1 MKDKIKESSLKRL
14 FRFVIAHWPY
24 LVLST
29 IAAFF
34 FVIFNSA
41 SIWITATMINNILV
55 DFNDMIIENQRLL
68 SLNDLS
74 MNDRLKLFSNNLLLK
89 ETAIKTVSSVCIALI
104 VVFSA
109 KNISLYIKNIT
120 LSIVQYR
127 LIRDLRNKLYSHLH
141 YLSLSYFN
149 KNKSGELTAVLVND
163 IDNMRSSLSIMF
175 QKLFVEP
182 INILILMSLLFIVSS
197 KLALIALLIIPV
209 SGFIIFGISHSI
221 RRRSRRSQA
230 QLAGMTSMIAETIS
244 SMRIVKAF
252 ATKSFEINR
261 FAKETQKYYRLMIR
275 RDRLR
280 FVSSPVS
287 ETFGASIAALLLY
300 VGARD
305 VLVVESINSEDF
317 LRFILLL
324 FSLFQPLR
332 SLTNVINEL
341 QNGLASA
348 DRVFNIMDIESDI
361 KDSKNAVKINDLK
374 EKLMFKN
381 VSFSYS
387 NKSENV
393 LNDINF
399 SINKGEIIALVGPSG
414 AGKSTLVDLIP
425 RFYDTLN
432 GAILIDNQN
441 IKEIEINS
449 LRSLMGIVTQ
459 ETLLF
464 DDTVKANIS
473 YGSDNIPDSEVIDAA
488 KAANAHEFILKL
500 PDAYDT
506 IIGERGVSLSG
517 GQKQRI
523 AIARAIVK
531 NPPILILDEATSS
544 LDSESESNVQEA
556 IESLMNKRTVI
567 VIAHRLSTVKNANK
581 ILVLD
586 RGKIVQKGNHED
598 LINDEGIYKQLHKMQ
613 FRT

>member
-1 MKDKIKESSLKRL
+1 MKESSLKRL
-14 FRFVIAHWPY
+14 FKFVLAHWPF
-24 LVLST
+24 LLLST
-29 IAAFF
+29 LAAFF

-41 SIWITATMINNILV
+41 SIWITATMINNILI
-55 DFNDMIIENQRLL
+55 DFNEMLVENQRLSNL
-68 SLNDLS
+68 SELS

-89 ETAIKTVSSVCIALI
+89 DTAISTVSAVCVALI

-127 LIRDLRNKLYSHLH
+127 LIRDLRNKLYSHFH

-163 IDNMRSSLSIMF
+163 IDNMRNSLSIMF

-182 INILILMSLLFIVSS
+182 INILILMSLLFIVST

-209 SGFIIFGISHSI
+209 SGIIIFGISHSI
-221 RRRSRRSQA
+221 RRRSARSQA
-230 QLAGMTSMIAETIS
+230 QLAGITSMIAETIG

-252 ATKSFEINR
+252 ANKGFEINR
-261 FAKETQKYYRLMIR
+261 FAKETQKYYKLMLR

-287 ETFGASIAALLLY
+287 ETFGATIAALLLW

-305 VLVVESINSEDF
+305 VLVIESISSEDF

-324 FSLFQPLR
+324 FSLFQPLKN
-332 SLTNVINEL
+332 LTNVVNEL

-348 DRVFNIMDIESDI
+348 DRVFAIMDIKSDI
-361 KDSKNAVKINDLK
+361 QDSDNAIEIKDLESSLS
-374 EKLMFKN
+374 FKD
-381 VSFSYS
+381 VSFSYGDK
-387 NKSENV
+387 NKKV
-393 LNDINF
+393 LHNINF
-399 SINKGEIIALVGPSG
+399 KINKGEIIALVGPSG

-425 RFYDTLN
+425 RFYDTLS
-432 GAILIDNQN
+432 GAVKIDGKD
-441 IKEIEINS
+441 IKELKINS

-459 ETLLF
+459 ETFLF
-464 DDTVKANIS
+464 DDSVKANIA
-473 YGSDNIPDSEVIDAA
+473 YGVENISDERVKDAA
-488 KAANAHEFILKL
+488 KAANAHEFIQNL
-500 PDAYDT
+500 PEGYDT

-544 LDSESESNVQEA
+544 LDSESEKHVQSA
-556 IESLMNKRTVI
+556 IENLMNERTVF
-567 VIAHRLSTVKNANK
+567 VIAHRLSTVHNANK
-581 ILVLD
+581 ILVLEK
-586 RGKIVQKGNHED
+586 GQIVQEGKH
-598 LINDEGIYKQLHKMQ
+598 DELVNSDGLYKQLHKMQ

>member
-1 MKDKIKESSLKRL
+1 MKESSLKRL
-14 FRFVIAHWPY
+14 FRFVLAHWPF
-24 LVLST
+24 LLLST
-29 IAAFF
+29 LAAFF

-41 SIWITATMINNILV
+41 SIWITATMINNILI
-55 DFNDMIIENQRLL
+55 DFNEMLVENQRLSSL
-68 SLNDLS
+68 SELT
-74 MNDRLKLFSNNLLLK
+74 MNDRLKLFSNSLLLK
-89 ETAIKTVSSVCIALI
+89 DTAISTVSAVCVALI

-127 LIRDLRNKLYSHLH
+127 LIRDLRNKLYSHFH

-163 IDNMRSSLSIMF
+163 IDNMRNSLSIIF

-182 INILILMSLLFIVSS
+182 INIIILMSLLFIVST

-209 SGFIIFGISHSI
+209 SGIIIFGISHSI
-221 RRRSRRSQA
+221 RRRSARSQA
-230 QLAGMTSMIAETIS
+230 QLAGMTSMIAETIG

-252 ATKSFEINR
+252 ATKAFEINR
-261 FAKETQKYYRLMIR
+261 FAKETQKYYKLMLR

-287 ETFGASIAALLLY
+287 ETFGATIAALLLW

-305 VLVVESINSEDF
+305 VLVIESISSEDF

-324 FSLFQPLR
+324 FSLFQPLKN
-332 SLTNVINEL
+332 LTNVVNEL

-348 DRVFNIMDIESDI
+348 DRVFAIMDIKSDI
-361 KDSKNAVKINDLK
+361 QDVDNAVEVNDLK
-374 EKLMFKN
+374 NTLSFDN
-381 VSFSYS
+381 VSFSYGDE
-387 NKSENV
+387 KDKV
-393 LNDINF
+393 LNNINF
-399 SINKGEIIALVGPSG
+399 QINKGEILALVGPSG

-425 RFYDTLN
+425 RFYDTLS
-432 GAILIDNQN
+432 GSIKIDGKD
-441 IKEIEINS
+441 IKELKINS

-459 ETLLF
+459 ETFLF
-464 DDTVKANIS
+464 DDSVKANIA
-473 YGSDNIPDSEVIDAA
+473 YGVENISDDKIKDAA
-488 KAANAHEFILKL
+488 IAANAHEFIKEL
-500 PDAYDT
+500 PDGYNT

-544 LDSESESNVQEA
+544 LDSESEKHVQSA
-556 IESLMNKRTVI
+556 IENLMSERTVF
-567 VIAHRLSTVKNANK
+567 VIAHRLSTVHNANK
-581 ILVLD
+581 ILVLEN
-586 RGKIVQKGNHED
+586 GQIVQEGKH
-598 LINDEGIYKQLHKMQ
+598 DELVNIDGLYKQLHKMQ

>member
-1 MKDKIKESSLKRL
+1 MKESSLKRL
-14 FRFVIAHWPY
+14 FRFVLAHWPF
-24 LVLST
+24 LLLST
-29 IAAFF
+29 LAAFF

-41 SIWITATMINNILV
+41 SIWITATMINNILI
-55 DFNDMIIENQRLL
+55 DFNEMLVENQRLSSL
-68 SLNDLS
+68 SELT
-74 MNDRLKLFSNNLLLK
+74 MNDRLKLFSNSLLLK
-89 ETAIKTVSSVCIALI
+89 DTAISTVSAVCVALI

-127 LIRDLRNKLYSHLH
+127 LIRDLRNKLYSHFH

-163 IDNMRSSLSIMF
+163 IDNMRNSLSIMF

-182 INILILMSLLFIVSS
+182 INIIILMSLLFIVST

-209 SGFIIFGISHSI
+209 SGIIIFGISHSI
-221 RRRSRRSQA
+221 RRRSARSQA
-230 QLAGMTSMIAETIS
+230 QLAGMTSMIAETIG

-252 ATKSFEINR
+252 ATKGFEINR
-261 FAKETQKYYRLMIR
+261 FAKETQKYYKLMLR

-287 ETFGASIAALLLY
+287 ETFGATIAALLLW

-305 VLVVESINSEDF
+305 VLVIESISSEDF

-324 FSLFQPLR
+324 FSLFQPLKN
-332 SLTNVINEL
+332 LTNVVNEL

-348 DRVFNIMDIESDI
+348 DRVFAIMDIKSDI
-361 KDSKNAVKINDLK
+361 QDVDNAIKVNDLK
-374 EKLMFKN
+374 NTLSFDN
-381 VSFSYS
+381 VSFSYGD
-387 NKSENV
+387 KKDKV
-393 LNDINF
+393 LNNINF
-399 SINKGEIIALVGPSG
+399 QINKGEILALVGPSG

-425 RFYDTLN
+425 RFYDTLS
-432 GAILIDNQN
+432 GSIKIDGKD
-441 IKEIEINS
+441 IKELKINS

-459 ETLLF
+459 ETFLF
-464 DDTVKANIS
+464 DDSVKANIA
-473 YGSDNIPDSEVIDAA
+473 YGVENISDDKIKDAA
-488 KAANAHEFILKL
+488 IAANAHEFIKEL
-500 PDAYDT
+500 PDGYNT

-544 LDSESESNVQEA
+544 LDSESEKHVQSA
-556 IESLMNKRTVI
+556 IENLMSERTVF
-567 VIAHRLSTVKNANK
+567 VIAHRLSTVHNANK
-581 ILVLD
+581 ILVLEN
-586 RGKIVQKGNHED
+586 GQIVQEGKH
-598 LINDEGIYKQLHKMQ
+598 DELVNIDGLYKQLHKMQ

>member
-1 MKDKIKESSLKRL
+1 MKESSLKRL
-14 FRFVIAHWPY
+14 FSFVLAHWPF
-24 LVLST
+24 LLLST
-29 IAAFF
+29 LAAFF
-34 FVIFNSA
+34 FVVFNSA
-41 SIWITATMINNILV
+41 SIWITATMINNILI
-55 DFNDMIIENQRLL
+55 DFNEMIIENERLK
-68 SLNDLS
+68 SLNDLT
-74 MNDRLKLFSNNLLLK
+74 MNDRLKIYSNGLLLK
-89 ETAIKTVSSVCIALI
+89 DTAINTVSSVCIALI

-127 LIRDLRNKLYSHLH
+127 LIRDLRNKLYSHFH

-163 IDNMRSSLSIMF
+163 IDNMRNSLSIMF

-182 INILILMSLLFIVSS
+182 INILILMSLLFIVSP
-197 KLALIALLIIPV
+197 KLASIALLIIPISSV
-209 SGFIIFGISHSI
+209 IIFGISHSI
-221 RRRSRRSQA
+221 RRRSKRSQA
-230 QLAGMTSMIAETIS
+230 QLAGMTSMIAETIG

-252 ATKSFEINR
+252 ATKSFEIKR
-261 FAKETQKYYRLMIR
+261 FARETQKYYQLMLR

-287 ETFGASIAALLLY
+287 ETFGATIAALLLW

-305 VLVVESINSEDF
+305 VLVTQSISSEDF

-324 FSLFQPLR
+324 FSLFQPLKN
-332 SLTNVINEL
+332 LTNVVNEL

-348 DRVFNIMDIESDI
+348 DRVFAIMDIDSDI
-361 KDSKNAVKINDLK
+361 KDRNNAAEIVDLK
-374 EKLMFKN
+374 ESLSFN
-381 VSFSYS
+381 QVSFSYGEK
-387 NKSENV
+387 NDKV
-393 LNDINF
+393 LNNINF
-399 SINKGEIIALVGPSG
+399 KIDKGEIIALVGPSG

-425 RFYDTLN
+425 RFYDTLD
-432 GAILIDNQN
+432 GSIKIDNKN
-441 IKEIEINS
+441 IKELKISS

-459 ETLLF
+459 ETFLF
-464 DDTVKANIS
+464 DDSVKANIA
-473 YGSDNIPDSEVIDAA
+473 YGLENISDNQIEEAA
-488 KAANAHEFILKL
+488 KAANADNFIKEL
-500 PDAYDT
+500 PDGYNT

-544 LDSESESNVQEA
+544 LDSESEKHVQSA
-556 IESLMNKRTVI
+556 IENLMNKRTVI
-567 VIAHRLSTVKNANK
+567 VIAHRLSTVHNADK
-581 ILVLD
+581 ILVLEK
-586 RGKIVQKGNHED
+586 GQIVQEGKHED
-598 LINDEGIYKQLHKMQ
+598 LVNNEGLYKQLHKMQ

>member
-1 MKDKIKESSLKRL
+1 MKESSLKRL
-14 FRFVIAHWPY
+14 FRFVLAHWPF
-24 LVLST
+24 LLLST
-29 IAAFF
+29 LAAFF

-41 SIWITATMINNILV
+41 SIWITATMINNILI
-55 DFNDMIIENQRLL
+55 DFNEMLVENQRLASL
-68 SLNDLS
+68 SELT
-74 MNDRLKLFSNNLLLK
+74 MNDRLKLFSNSLLLRD
-89 ETAIKTVSSVCIALI
+89 TAISTVSAVCVALI

-127 LIRDLRNKLYSHLH
+127 LIRDLRNKLYSHFH

-163 IDNMRSSLSIMF
+163 IDNMRNSLSIMF

-182 INILILMSLLFIVSS
+182 INIIILMSLLFIVST

-209 SGFIIFGISHSI
+209 SGIIIFGISHSI
-221 RRRSRRSQA
+221 RRRSARSQA
-230 QLAGMTSMIAETIS
+230 QLAGMTSMIAETIG

-252 ATKSFEINR
+252 ATKGFEINR
-261 FAKETQKYYRLMIR
+261 FAKETQKYYKLMIR

-287 ETFGASIAALLLY
+287 ETFGATIAALLLW

-305 VLVVESINSEDF
+305 VLVIESISSEDF

-324 FSLFQPLR
+324 FSLFQPLKN
-332 SLTNVINEL
+332 LTNVVNEL

-348 DRVFNIMDIESDI
+348 DRVFAIMDIKSDI
-361 KDSKNAVKINDLK
+361 QDVDNAIKVKDLNSSLSFND
-374 EKLMFKN
+374 
-381 VSFSYS
+381 VSFAYG
-387 NKSENV
+387 NKDEKV
-393 LNDINF
+393 LNNINF
-399 SINKGEIIALVGPSG
+399 KINKGEIFALVGPSG

-425 RFYDTLN
+425 RFYDTLS
-432 GAILIDNQN
+432 GSIKIDGKD
-441 IKEIEINS
+441 IKELELKS

-459 ETLLF
+459 ETFLF

-473 YGSDNIPDSEVIDAA
+473 YGVENISDDEIKDAA
-488 KAANAHEFILKL
+488 KAANAHEFIQKL
-500 PDAYDT
+500 PDGYNT

-544 LDSESESNVQEA
+544 LDSESEKHVQSA
-556 IESLMNKRTVI
+556 IENLMSERTVF
-567 VIAHRLSTVKNANK
+567 VIAHRLSTVHNANK
-581 ILVLD
+581 ILVLEN
-586 RGKIVQKGNHED
+586 GQIVQVGKHDD
-598 LINDEGIYKQLHKMQ
+598 LINVDGLYKQLHKMQ
-613 FRT
+613 FQT

>member
-1 MKDKIKESSLKRL
+1 MKESSLKRL
-14 FRFVIAHWPY
+14 FRFVLAHWPF
-24 LVLST
+24 LLLST
-29 IAAFF
+29 LAAFF

-41 SIWITATMINNILV
+41 SIWITATMINNILI
-55 DFNDMIIENQRLL
+55 DFNEMLVENQRLSSL
-68 SLNDLS
+68 SELT
-74 MNDRLKLFSNNLLLK
+74 MNDRLKLFSNSLLLK
-89 ETAIKTVSSVCIALI
+89 DTAISTVSAVCVALI

-127 LIRDLRNKLYSHLH
+127 LIRDLRNKLYSHFH

-182 INILILMSLLFIVSS
+182 INIIILMSLLFIVST

-209 SGFIIFGISHSI
+209 SSIIIFGISHSI
-221 RRRSRRSQA
+221 RRRSARSQA
-230 QLAGMTSMIAETIS
+230 QLAGMTSMIAETIG

-252 ATKSFEINR
+252 ATKGFEINR
-261 FAKETQKYYRLMIR
+261 FAKETQKYYKLMLR

-287 ETFGASIAALLLY
+287 ETFGATIAALLLW
-300 VGARD
+300 VGAID
-305 VLVVESINSEDF
+305 VLVIESISSEDF

-324 FSLFQPLR
+324 FSLFQPLKN
-332 SLTNVINEL
+332 LTNVVNEL

-348 DRVFNIMDIESDI
+348 DRVFAIMDIKSDI
-361 KDSKNAVKINDLK
+361 QDVDNAVEVNDLK
-374 EKLMFKN
+374 NKLSFDN
-381 VSFSYS
+381 VSFSYGDE
-387 NKSENV
+387 KDKV
-393 LNDINF
+393 LNNINF
-399 SINKGEIIALVGPSG
+399 QINKGEIFALVGPSG

-425 RFYDTLN
+425 RFYDTLS
-432 GAILIDNQN
+432 GSIKIDGKD
-441 IKEIEINS
+441 IKKLKINS

-459 ETLLF
+459 ETFLF
-464 DDTVKANIS
+464 DDSVKANIA
-473 YGSDNIPDSEVIDAA
+473 YGVENISDDKIKDAA
-488 KAANAHEFILKL
+488 IAANAHEFIKEL
-500 PDAYDT
+500 PDGYNT

-544 LDSESESNVQEA
+544 LDSESEKHVQSA
-556 IESLMNKRTVI
+556 IENLMSERTVF
-567 VIAHRLSTVKNANK
+567 VIAHRLSTVHNANK
-581 ILVLD
+581 ILVLEN
-586 RGKIVQKGNHED
+586 GHIVQEGKH
-598 LINDEGIYKQLHKMQ
+598 DELVNIDGLYKQLHKMQ
-613 FRT
+613 FQT

>member
-1 MKDKIKESSLKRL
+1 MKESSLKRL
-14 FRFVIAHWPY
+14 FKFVLAHWPF
-24 LVLST
+24 LLLST
-29 IAAFF
+29 LAAFF

-41 SIWITATMINNILV
+41 SIWITATMINNILI
-55 DFNDMIIENQRLL
+55 DFNEMLVENQRLSSL
-68 SLNDLS
+68 SELT
-74 MNDRLKLFSNNLLLK
+74 MNDRLKLFSNSLLLK
-89 ETAIKTVSSVCIALI
+89 DTAISTVSAVCVALI

-127 LIRDLRNKLYSHLH
+127 LIRDLRNKLYSHFH

-163 IDNMRSSLSIMF
+163 IDNMRNSLSIMF

-182 INILILMSLLFIVSS
+182 INIIILMSLLFIVST

-209 SGFIIFGISHSI
+209 SGIIIFGISHSI
-221 RRRSRRSQA
+221 RRRSARSQA
-230 QLAGMTSMIAETIS
+230 QLAGMTSMIAETIG

-252 ATKSFEINR
+252 ATKAFEINR
-261 FAKETQKYYRLMIR
+261 FAKETQKYYKLMLR

-287 ETFGASIAALLLY
+287 ETFGATIAALLLW

-305 VLVVESINSEDF
+305 VLVIESISSEDF

-324 FSLFQPLR
+324 FSLFQPLKN
-332 SLTNVINEL
+332 LTNVVNEL

-348 DRVFNIMDIESDI
+348 DRVFAIMDIKSDI
-361 KDSKNAVKINDLK
+361 QDVDNAVEVNDLK
-374 EKLMFKN
+374 NTLSFDN
-381 VSFSYS
+381 VSFSYGDE
-387 NKSENV
+387 KDKV
-393 LNDINF
+393 LNNINF
-399 SINKGEIIALVGPSG
+399 QINKGEILALVGPSG

-425 RFYDTLN
+425 RFYDTLS
-432 GAILIDNQN
+432 GSIKIDGKD
-441 IKEIEINS
+441 IKELKINS

-459 ETLLF
+459 ETFLF
-464 DDTVKANIS
+464 DDSVKANIA
-473 YGSDNIPDSEVIDAA
+473 YGVENISDDKIKDAA
-488 KAANAHEFILKL
+488 IAANAHEFIKEL
-500 PDAYDT
+500 PDGYNT

-544 LDSESESNVQEA
+544 LDSESEKHVQSA
-556 IESLMNKRTVI
+556 IENLMSERTVF
-567 VIAHRLSTVKNANK
+567 VIAHRLSTVHNANK
-581 ILVLD
+581 ILVLEN
-586 RGKIVQKGNHED
+586 GQIVQEGKH
-598 LINDEGIYKQLHKMQ
+598 DELVNIDGLYKQLHKMQ

>member
-1 MKDKIKESSLKRL
+1 MKESSLKRL
-14 FRFVIAHWPY
+14 FRFVLAHWPF
-24 LVLST
+24 LILST
-29 IAAFF
+29 LAAFF

-41 SIWITATMINNILV
+41 SIWITATMINNILI
-55 DFNDMIIENQRLL
+55 DFNEMLVENQRLSSL
-68 SLNDLS
+68 SELT
-74 MNDRLKLFSNNLLLK
+74 MNDRLKLFSNSLLLK
-89 ETAIKTVSSVCIALI
+89 DTAISTVSAVCVALI

-127 LIRDLRNKLYSHLH
+127 LIRDLRNKLYSHFH

-163 IDNMRSSLSIMF
+163 IDNMRNSLSIMF

-182 INILILMSLLFIVSS
+182 INIIILMSLLFIVST

-209 SGFIIFGISHSI
+209 SGIIIFGISHSI
-221 RRRSRRSQA
+221 RRRSARSQA
-230 QLAGMTSMIAETIS
+230 QLAGMTSMIAETIG

-252 ATKSFEINR
+252 ATKGFEINR
-261 FAKETQKYYRLMIR
+261 FAKETQKYYKLMLR

-287 ETFGASIAALLLY
+287 ETFGATIAALLLW

-305 VLVVESINSEDF
+305 VLVIESISSEDF

-324 FSLFQPLR
+324 FSLFQPIKN
-332 SLTNVINEL
+332 LTNVVNEL

-348 DRVFNIMDIESDI
+348 DRVFAIMDTKSDI
-361 KDSKNAVKINDLK
+361 QDIDNAVEVNDLK
-374 EKLMFKN
+374 NTLSFDN
-381 VSFSYS
+381 VSFSYGDE
-387 NKSENV
+387 NKV
-393 LNDINF
+393 LNNINF
-399 SINKGEIIALVGPSG
+399 KINKGEILALVGPSG

-425 RFYDTLN
+425 RFYDTLS
-432 GAILIDNQN
+432 GSIKIDGKD
-441 IKEIEINS
+441 IKEFKINS
-449 LRSLMGIVTQ
+449 LRYLMGIVTQ
-459 ETLLF
+459 ETFLF
-464 DDTVKANIS
+464 DDSVKANIA
-473 YGSDNIPDSEVIDAA
+473 YGVENISDDKIKDAA
-488 KAANAHEFILKL
+488 IAANAHEFIKEL
-500 PDAYDT
+500 PDGYNT

-544 LDSESESNVQEA
+544 LDSESEKHVQSA
-556 IESLMNKRTVI
+556 IENLMSERTVF
-567 VIAHRLSTVKNANK
+567 VIAHRLSTVHNANK
-581 ILVLD
+581 ILVLEN
-586 RGKIVQKGNHED
+586 GQIVQEGKH
-598 LINDEGIYKQLHKMQ
+598 DELVNIEGLYKQLHKMQ

>member
-1 MKDKIKESSLKRL
+1 MKESSLKRL
-14 FRFVIAHWPY
+14 FSFVLAHWPF
-24 LVLST
+24 LLLST
-29 IAAFF
+29 LAAFF
-34 FVIFNSA
+34 FVVFNSA
-41 SIWITATMINNILV
+41 SIWITATMINNILI
-55 DFNDMIIENQRLL
+55 DFNEMIIENERLK
-68 SLNDLS
+68 SLNDLT
-74 MNDRLKLFSNNLLLK
+74 MNDRLKIFSNGLLLK
-89 ETAIKTVSSVCIALI
+89 DTAINTVSSVCIALI

-109 KNISLYIKNIT
+109 KNIFLYIKNIT

-127 LIRDLRNKLYSHLH
+127 LIRDLRNKLYSHFH

-163 IDNMRSSLSIMF
+163 IDNMRNSLSIMF

-197 KLALIALLIIPV
+197 KLALIALLIIPISSV
-209 SGFIIFGISHSI
+209 IIFGISHSI
-221 RRRSRRSQA
+221 RRRSKRSQA
-230 QLAGMTSMIAETIS
+230 QLAGMTSMIAETIG

-252 ATKSFEINR
+252 ATKSFEIKR
-261 FAKETQKYYRLMIR
+261 FARETQKYYQLMLR

-287 ETFGASIAALLLY
+287 ETFGATIAALLLW

-305 VLVVESINSEDF
+305 VLVTQSISSEDF

-324 FSLFQPLR
+324 FSLFQPLKN
-332 SLTNVINEL
+332 LTNVVNEL

-348 DRVFNIMDIESDI
+348 DRVFAIMDIDSDI
-361 KDSKNAVKINDLK
+361 KDRNNAAEIVDLK
-374 EKLMFKN
+374 ESLSFN
-381 VSFSYS
+381 QVSFSYGEK
-387 NKSENV
+387 NDKV
-393 LNDINF
+393 LNNINF
-399 SINKGEIIALVGPSG
+399 KINKGEIIALVGPSG

-425 RFYDTLN
+425 RFYDTLD
-432 GAILIDNQN
+432 GSIKIDNKN
-441 IKEIEINS
+441 IKELKISS

-459 ETLLF
+459 ETFLF
-464 DDTVKANIS
+464 DDSVKANIA
-473 YGSDNIPDSEVIDAA
+473 YGLENISDNQIEEAA
-488 KAANAHEFILKL
+488 KAANADNFIKEL
-500 PDAYDT
+500 PDGYNT

-544 LDSESESNVQEA
+544 LDSESEKHVQSA
-556 IESLMNKRTVI
+556 IENLMSKRTVI
-567 VIAHRLSTVKNANK
+567 VIAHRLSTVHNADK
-581 ILVLD
+581 ILVLEK
-586 RGKIVQKGNHED
+586 GQIVQEGKHED
-598 LINDEGIYKQLHKMQ
+598 LVNNEGLYKQLHKMQ

>member
-1 MKDKIKESSLKRL
+1 MKESSLKRL
-14 FRFVIAHWPY
+14 FNFVLAHWPF
-24 LVLST
+24 LLLST
-29 IAAFF
+29 LAAFF
-34 FVIFNSA
+34 FVVFNSA
-41 SIWITATMINNILV
+41 SIWITATMINNILI
-55 DFNDMIIENQRLL
+55 DFNEMIIENERLK
-68 SLNDLS
+68 SLNDLT
-74 MNDRLKLFSNNLLLK
+74 MNDQLKIFSNGLLLK
-89 ETAIKTVSSVCIALI
+89 DTAINTVSSVCIALI

-127 LIRDLRNKLYSHLH
+127 LIRDLRNKLYSHFH

-163 IDNMRSSLSIMF
+163 IDNMRNSLSIMF

-182 INILILMSLLFIVSS
+182 INILILMSLLFIVSP
-197 KLALIALLIIPV
+197 KLALIALLIIPISSV
-209 SGFIIFGISHSI
+209 IIFGISHSI
-221 RRRSRRSQA
+221 RRRSKRSQA
-230 QLAGMTSMIAETIS
+230 QLAGMTSMIAETIG

-252 ATKSFEINR
+252 ATKSFEIKR
-261 FAKETQKYYRLMIR
+261 FARETQKYYQLMLR

-287 ETFGASIAALLLY
+287 ETFGATIAALLLW

-305 VLVVESINSEDF
+305 VLVTQSISSEDF

-324 FSLFQPLR
+324 FSLFQPLKN
-332 SLTNVINEL
+332 LTNVVNEL

-348 DRVFNIMDIESDI
+348 DRVFAIMDIDSDI
-361 KDSKNAVKINDLK
+361 KDRNNAAEIVDLK
-374 EKLMFKN
+374 ESLSFN
-381 VSFSYS
+381 QVSFSYGEK
-387 NKSENV
+387 NDKV
-393 LNDINF
+393 LNNINF
-399 SINKGEIIALVGPSG
+399 KINKGEIIALVGPSG

-425 RFYDTLN
+425 RFYDTLD
-432 GAILIDNQN
+432 GSIKIDNKN
-441 IKEIEINS
+441 IKELKISS

-459 ETLLF
+459 ETFLF
-464 DDTVKANIS
+464 DDSVKANIA
-473 YGSDNIPDSEVIDAA
+473 YGLENISDDQIEEAA
-488 KAANAHEFILKL
+488 KAANADDFIKEL
-500 PDAYDT
+500 PDGYNT

-544 LDSESESNVQEA
+544 LDSESEKHVQSA
-556 IESLMNKRTVI
+556 IENLMSKRTVI
-567 VIAHRLSTVKNANK
+567 VIAHRLSTVHNADK
-581 ILVLD
+581 ILVLEK
-586 RGKIVQKGNHED
+586 GQIVQEGKHED
-598 LINDEGIYKQLHKMQ
+598 LVNNEGLYKQLHKMQ

>member
-1 MKDKIKESSLKRL
+1 MKESSLKRL
-14 FRFVIAHWPY
+14 FRFVLAHWPF
-24 LVLST
+24 LLLST
-29 IAAFF
+29 LAAFF

-41 SIWITATMINNILV
+41 SIWITATMINNILI
-55 DFNDMIIENQRLL
+55 DFNEMLVENQRLSSL
-68 SLNDLS
+68 SELT
-74 MNDRLKLFSNNLLLK
+74 MNDRLKLFSNSLLLK
-89 ETAIKTVSSVCIALI
+89 DTAISTVSAVCVALI

-127 LIRDLRNKLYSHLH
+127 LIRDLRNKLYSHFH

-163 IDNMRSSLSIMF
+163 IDNMRNSLSIMF

-182 INILILMSLLFIVSS
+182 INIIILMSLLFIVST

-209 SGFIIFGISHSI
+209 SGIIIFGISHSI
-221 RRRSRRSQA
+221 RRRSARSQA
-230 QLAGMTSMIAETIS
+230 QLAGMTSMIAETIG

-252 ATKSFEINR
+252 ATKGFEINR
-261 FAKETQKYYRLMIR
+261 FAKETQKYYKLMLR

-287 ETFGASIAALLLY
+287 ETFGATIAALLLW

-305 VLVVESINSEDF
+305 VLVIESISSEDF

-324 FSLFQPLR
+324 FSLFQPLKN
-332 SLTNVINEL
+332 LTNVVNEL

-348 DRVFNIMDIESDI
+348 DRVFAIMDIKSDI
-361 KDSKNAVKINDLK
+361 QDVDNAVEVNDLK
-374 EKLMFKN
+374 NTLSFDN
-381 VSFSYS
+381 VSFSYGD
-387 NKSENV
+387 KKDKV
-393 LNDINF
+393 LNNINF
-399 SINKGEIIALVGPSG
+399 QINKGEILALVGPSG

-425 RFYDTLN
+425 RFYDTLS
-432 GAILIDNQN
+432 GSIKIDGKD
-441 IKEIEINS
+441 IKELKINS

-459 ETLLF
+459 ETFLF
-464 DDTVKANIS
+464 DDSVKANIA
-473 YGSDNIPDSEVIDAA
+473 YGVENISDDKIKDAA
-488 KAANAHEFILKL
+488 IAANAHEFIKEL
-500 PDAYDT
+500 PDGYNT

-544 LDSESESNVQEA
+544 LDSESEKHVQSA
-556 IESLMNKRTVI
+556 IENLMSERTVF
-567 VIAHRLSTVKNANK
+567 VIAHRLSTVHNANK
-581 ILVLD
+581 ILVLEN
-586 RGKIVQKGNHED
+586 GQIVQEGKH
-598 LINDEGIYKQLHKMQ
+598 DELVNIDGLYKQLHKMQ

>member
-1 MKDKIKESSLKRL
+1 MKESSLNRL
-14 FRFVIAHWPY
+14 FRFVLAHWPF
-24 LVLST
+24 LLLST
-29 IAAFF
+29 LAAFF

-41 SIWITATMINNILV
+41 SIWITATMINNILI
-55 DFNDMIIENQRLL
+55 DFNEMLFENQRLSSL
-68 SLNDLS
+68 SELT
-74 MNDRLKLFSNNLLLK
+74 MNDRLKLFSNSLLLK
-89 ETAIKTVSSVCIALI
+89 DTAISTVSAVCVALI
-104 VVFSA
+104 IVFSA

-127 LIRDLRNKLYSHLH
+127 LIRDLRNKLYSHFH

-163 IDNMRSSLSIMF
+163 IDNMRNSLSIMF

-182 INILILMSLLFIVSS
+182 INIIILMSLLFIVST

-209 SGFIIFGISHSI
+209 SGIIIFGISHSI
-221 RRRSRRSQA
+221 RRRSARSQA
-230 QLAGMTSMIAETIS
+230 QLAGMTSMIAETIG

-252 ATKSFEINR
+252 ATKGFEINR
-261 FAKETQKYYRLMIR
+261 FAKETQKYYKLMLR

-287 ETFGASIAALLLY
+287 ETFGATIAALLLW

-305 VLVVESINSEDF
+305 VLVIESISSEDF

-324 FSLFQPLR
+324 FSLFQPLKN
-332 SLTNVINEL
+332 LTNVVNEL

-348 DRVFNIMDIESDI
+348 DRVFAIMDINSDI
-361 KDSKNAVKINDLK
+361 QDIDNAVEVNDLK
-374 EKLMFKN
+374 NTLSFDN
-381 VSFSYS
+381 VSFSYGDE
-387 NKSENV
+387 KDKV

-399 SINKGEIIALVGPSG
+399 QINKGEILALVGPSG

-425 RFYDTLN
+425 RFYDTLS
-432 GAILIDNQN
+432 GSIKIDGKD
-441 IKEIEINS
+441 IKELKINS

-459 ETLLF
+459 ETFLF
-464 DDTVKANIS
+464 DDSVKANIA
-473 YGSDNIPDSEVIDAA
+473 YGVENISDDKIKDAA
-488 KAANAHEFILKL
+488 IAANAHEFIKKL
-500 PDAYDT
+500 PNGYNT

-544 LDSESESNVQEA
+544 LDSESEKHVQSA
-556 IESLMNKRTVI
+556 IENLMSERTVF
-567 VIAHRLSTVKNANK
+567 VIAHRLSTVHNANK
-581 ILVLD
+581 ILVLEN
-586 RGKIVQKGNHED
+586 GQIVQEGKH
-598 LINDEGIYKQLHKMQ
+598 DELVNIDGLYKQLHKMQ
-613 FRT
+613 FQT

>member
-1 MKDKIKESSLKRL
+1 MKESSLKRL
-14 FRFVIAHWPY
+14 FKFVLAHWPF
-24 LVLST
+24 LLLST
-29 IAAFF
+29 LAAFF

-41 SIWITATMINNILV
+41 SIWITATMINNILI
-55 DFNDMIIENQRLL
+55 DFNEMLVENQRLASL
-68 SLNDLS
+68 SELT
-74 MNDRLKLFSNNLLLK
+74 MNDRLKLFSNSLLLK
-89 ETAIKTVSSVCIALI
+89 DTAISTVSAVCVALI

-127 LIRDLRNKLYSHLH
+127 LIRDLRNKLYSHFH

-163 IDNMRSSLSIMF
+163 IDNMRNSLSIMF

-182 INILILMSLLFIVSS
+182 INIIILMSLLFIVST

-209 SGFIIFGISHSI
+209 SGIIIFGISHSI
-221 RRRSRRSQA
+221 RRRSARSQA
-230 QLAGMTSMIAETIS
+230 QLAGMTSIIAETIG

-252 ATKSFEINR
+252 ATKGFEINR
-261 FAKETQKYYRLMIR
+261 FAKETQKYYKLMIR

-287 ETFGASIAALLLY
+287 ETFGATIAALLLW

-305 VLVVESINSEDF
+305 VLVIESISSEDF

-324 FSLFQPLR
+324 FSLFQPLKN
-332 SLTNVINEL
+332 LTNVVNEL

-348 DRVFNIMDIESDI
+348 DRVFAIMDIKSDI
-361 KDSKNAVKINDLK
+361 QDVDNAVKVKDLNSS
-374 EKLMFKN
+374 LSFNN
-381 VSFSYS
+381 VSFSYGDEDKKVLS
-387 NKSENV
+387 N
-393 LNDINF
+393 INF
-399 SINKGEIIALVGPSG
+399 KINKGEIFALVGPSG

-425 RFYDTLN
+425 RFYDTLS
-432 GAILIDNQN
+432 GSIKIDGKD
-441 IKEIEINS
+441 IKELELKS

-459 ETLLF
+459 ETFLF
-464 DDTVKANIS
+464 DDTVKANIA
-473 YGSDNIPDSEVIDAA
+473 YGVENISDDEIKDAS
-488 KAANAHEFILKL
+488 KAANAHEFIQKL
-500 PDAYDT
+500 PDGYNT

-544 LDSESESNVQEA
+544 LDSESEKHVQSA
-556 IESLMNKRTVI
+556 IENLMSERTVF
-567 VIAHRLSTVKNANK
+567 VIAHRLSTIHNANK
-581 ILVLD
+581 ILVLEN
-586 RGKIVQKGNHED
+586 GQIVQEGKHDD
-598 LINDEGIYKQLHKMQ
+598 LINVDGLYKQLHKMQ
-613 FRT
+613 FQT

>member
-1 MKDKIKESSLKRL
+1 MKESSLKRL
-14 FRFVIAHWPY
+14 FNFVLAHWPF
-24 LVLST
+24 LLLST
-29 IAAFF
+29 LAAFF
-34 FVIFNSA
+34 FVVFNSA
-41 SIWITATMINNILV
+41 SIWITATMINNILI
-55 DFNDMIIENQRLL
+55 DFNEMIIENERLK
-68 SLNDLS
+68 SLNDLT
-74 MNDRLKLFSNNLLLK
+74 MNDRLKIFSNGLLLK
-89 ETAIKTVSSVCIALI
+89 DTAINTVSSVCIALI

-127 LIRDLRNKLYSHLH
+127 LIRDLRNKLYSHFH

-163 IDNMRSSLSIMF
+163 IDNMRNSLSIMF

-182 INILILMSLLFIVSS
+182 INILILMSLLFIVSP
-197 KLALIALLIIPV
+197 KLALIALLIIPISSV
-209 SGFIIFGISHSI
+209 IIFGISHSI
-221 RRRSRRSQA
+221 RRRSKRSQA
-230 QLAGMTSMIAETIS
+230 QLAGMTSMIAETIG

-252 ATKSFEINR
+252 ATKSFEIKR
-261 FAKETQKYYRLMIR
+261 FARETQKYYQLMLR

-287 ETFGASIAALLLY
+287 ETFGATIAALLLW

-305 VLVVESINSEDF
+305 VLVTQSISSEDF

-324 FSLFQPLR
+324 FSLFQPLKN
-332 SLTNVINEL
+332 LTNVVNEL

-348 DRVFNIMDIESDI
+348 DRVFAIMDIDSDI
-361 KDSKNAVKINDLK
+361 KDRNNAAEIVDLK
-374 EKLMFKN
+374 ESLSFN
-381 VSFSYS
+381 QVSFSYGEK
-387 NKSENV
+387 NDKV
-393 LNDINF
+393 LNNINF
-399 SINKGEIIALVGPSG
+399 KINKGEIIALVGPSG

-425 RFYDTLN
+425 RFYDTLD
-432 GAILIDNQN
+432 GSIKIDNKN
-441 IKEIEINS
+441 IKELKISS

-459 ETLLF
+459 ETFLF
-464 DDTVKANIS
+464 DDSVKANIA
-473 YGSDNIPDSEVIDAA
+473 YGLENISDNQIEEAA
-488 KAANAHEFILKL
+488 KAANADNFIKEL
-500 PDAYDT
+500 PDGYNT

-544 LDSESESNVQEA
+544 LDSESEKHVQSA
-556 IESLMNKRTVI
+556 IENLMNKRTVI
-567 VIAHRLSTVKNANK
+567 VIAHRLSTVHNADK
-581 ILVLD
+581 ILVLEK
-586 RGKIVQKGNHED
+586 GQIVQEGKHED
-598 LINDEGIYKQLHKMQ
+598 LVNNEGLYKQLHKMQ

>member
-1 MKDKIKESSLKRL
+1 MKESSLKRL
-14 FRFVIAHWPY
+14 FKFVLAHWPF
-24 LVLST
+24 LLLST
-29 IAAFF
+29 LAAFF

-41 SIWITATMINNILV
+41 SIWITATMINNILI
-55 DFNDMIIENQRLL
+55 DFNEMLVENQRLSNL
-68 SLNDLS
+68 SELS

-89 ETAIKTVSSVCIALI
+89 DTAISTVSAVCVALI

-127 LIRDLRNKLYSHLH
+127 LIRDLRNKLYSHFH

-163 IDNMRSSLSIMF
+163 IDNMRNSLSIMF

-182 INILILMSLLFIVSS
+182 INILILMSLLFIVST

-209 SGFIIFGISHSI
+209 SGIIIFGISHSI
-221 RRRSRRSQA
+221 RRRSARSQA
-230 QLAGMTSMIAETIS
+230 QLAGITSMIAETIG

-252 ATKSFEINR
+252 ANKGFEINR
-261 FAKETQKYYRLMIR
+261 FAKETQKYYKLMLR

-287 ETFGASIAALLLY
+287 ETFGATIAALLLW

-305 VLVVESINSEDF
+305 VLVIESISSEDF

-324 FSLFQPLR
+324 FSLFQPLKN
-332 SLTNVINEL
+332 LTNVVNEL

-348 DRVFNIMDIESDI
+348 DRVFAIMDIKSDI
-361 KDSKNAVKINDLK
+361 QDSDNAIEIKDLESSLS
-374 EKLMFKN
+374 FKD
-381 VSFSYS
+381 VSFSYGDK
-387 NKSENV
+387 NKKV
-393 LNDINF
+393 LHNINF
-399 SINKGEIIALVGPSG
+399 KINKGEIIALVGPSG

-425 RFYDTLN
+425 RFYDTLS
-432 GAILIDNQN
+432 GAVKIDGKD
-441 IKEIEINS
+441 IKELKINS

-459 ETLLF
+459 ETFLF
-464 DDTVKANIS
+464 DDSVKANIA
-473 YGSDNIPDSEVIDAA
+473 YGVENISDERVKDAA
-488 KAANAHEFILKL
+488 KAANAHEFIQNL
-500 PDAYDT
+500 PEGYDT

-544 LDSESESNVQEA
+544 LDSESEKHVQSA
-556 IESLMNKRTVI
+556 IENLMNERTVF
-567 VIAHRLSTVKNANK
+567 VIAHRLSTVHNANK
-581 ILVLD
+581 ILVLEK
-586 RGKIVQKGNHED
+586 GQIVQEGKH
-598 LINDEGIYKQLHKMQ
+598 DELVNIDGLYKQLHKMQ

>member
-1 MKDKIKESSLKRL
+1 MKESSLKRL
-14 FRFVIAHWPY
+14 FRFVLAHWPF
-24 LVLST
+24 LLLST
-29 IAAFF
+29 LAAFF

-41 SIWITATMINNILV
+41 SIWITATMINNILI
-55 DFNDMIIENQRLL
+55 DFNEMLVENQRLL
-68 SLNDLS
+68 SLSELT
-74 MNDRLKLFSNNLLLK
+74 MNDRLKLFSNSLLLK
-89 ETAIKTVSSVCIALI
+89 DTAISTVSAVCVALI

-127 LIRDLRNKLYSHLH
+127 LIRDLRNKLYSHFH

-163 IDNMRSSLSIMF
+163 IDNMRNSLSIMF

-182 INILILMSLLFIVSS
+182 INIIILMSLLFIVST

-209 SGFIIFGISHSI
+209 SGIIIFGISHSI
-221 RRRSRRSQA
+221 RRRSARSQA
-230 QLAGMTSMIAETIS
+230 QLAGMTSMIAETIG

-252 ATKSFEINR
+252 ATKGFEINR
-261 FAKETQKYYRLMIR
+261 FAKETQKYYKLMLR

-287 ETFGASIAALLLY
+287 ETFGATIAALLLW

-305 VLVVESINSEDF
+305 VLVIESISSEDF

-324 FSLFQPLR
+324 FSLFQPLKN
-332 SLTNVINEL
+332 LTNVVNEL

-348 DRVFNIMDIESDI
+348 DRVFTIMDIKSDI
-361 KDSKNAVKINDLK
+361 QDVDNAVEVNDLK
-374 EKLMFKN
+374 NTLSFDN
-381 VSFSYS
+381 VSFSYGDE
-387 NKSENV
+387 KDKV
-393 LNDINF
+393 LNNINF
-399 SINKGEIIALVGPSG
+399 QINKGEILALVGPSG

-425 RFYDTLN
+425 RFYDTLS
-432 GAILIDNQN
+432 GSIKIDGKD
-441 IKEIEINS
+441 IKKLKINS

-459 ETLLF
+459 ETFLF
-464 DDTVKANIS
+464 DDSVKANIA
-473 YGSDNIPDSEVIDAA
+473 YGVENISDDKIKDAA
-488 KAANAHEFILKL
+488 IAANAHEFIKEL
-500 PDAYDT
+500 PDGYNT

-544 LDSESESNVQEA
+544 LDSESEKHVQSA
-556 IESLMNKRTVI
+556 IENLMSERTVF
-567 VIAHRLSTVKNANK
+567 VIAHRLSTVHNANK
-581 ILVLD
+581 ILVLEN
-586 RGKIVQKGNHED
+586 GQIVQEGKH
-598 LINDEGIYKQLHKMQ
+598 DELVNIDGLYKQLHKMQ

>member
-1 MKDKIKESSLKRL
+1 MKESSLKRL
-14 FRFVIAHWPY
+14 FRFVLAHWPF
-24 LVLST
+24 LLLST
-29 IAAFF
+29 LAAFF

-41 SIWITATMINNILV
+41 SIWITATMINNILI
-55 DFNDMIIENQRLL
+55 DFNEMLVENQRLSSL
-68 SLNDLS
+68 SELT
-74 MNDRLKLFSNNLLLK
+74 MNDRLKLFSNSLLLK
-89 ETAIKTVSSVCIALI
+89 DTAISTVSAVCVALI
-104 VVFSA
+104 AVFSA

-127 LIRDLRNKLYSHLH
+127 LIRDLRNKLYSHFH

-163 IDNMRSSLSIMF
+163 IDNMRNSLSIMF

-182 INILILMSLLFIVSS
+182 INIIILMSLLFIVST

-209 SGFIIFGISHSI
+209 SGIIIFGISHSI
-221 RRRSRRSQA
+221 RRRSARSQA
-230 QLAGMTSMIAETIS
+230 QLAGMTSMIAETIG

-252 ATKSFEINR
+252 ATKAFEINR
-261 FAKETQKYYRLMIR
+261 FAKETQKYYKLMLR

-287 ETFGASIAALLLY
+287 ETFGATIAALLLW

-305 VLVVESINSEDF
+305 VLVIESISSEDF

-324 FSLFQPLR
+324 FSLFQPLKN
-332 SLTNVINEL
+332 LTNVVNEL

-348 DRVFNIMDIESDI
+348 DRVFAIMDIKSDI
-361 KDSKNAVKINDLK
+361 KDVDNAREVNDLK
-374 EKLMFKN
+374 NTLSFDN
-381 VSFSYS
+381 VSFSYG
-387 NKSENV
+387 NEKDKV
-393 LNDINF
+393 LNNINF
-399 SINKGEIIALVGPSG
+399 QINKGEILALVGPSG

-425 RFYDTLN
+425 RFYDTLS
-432 GAILIDNQN
+432 GSIKIDGKD
-441 IKEIEINS
+441 IKELKINS

-459 ETLLF
+459 ETFLF
-464 DDTVKANIS
+464 DDSVKANIA
-473 YGSDNIPDSEVIDAA
+473 YGVENISDDKIKDAA
-488 KAANAHEFILKL
+488 IAANAHEFIKEL
-500 PDAYDT
+500 PDGYNT

-544 LDSESESNVQEA
+544 LDSESEKHVQSA
-556 IESLMNKRTVI
+556 IENLMSERTVF
-567 VIAHRLSTVKNANK
+567 VIAHRLSTVHNANK
-581 ILVLD
+581 ILVLEN
-586 RGKIVQKGNHED
+586 GQIVQEGKH
-598 LINDEGIYKQLHKMQ
+598 DELVNIDGLYKQLHKMQ

>member
-1 MKDKIKESSLKRL
+1 MKESSLKRL
-14 FRFVIAHWPY
+14 FRFVLAHWPF
-24 LVLST
+24 LLLST
-29 IAAFF
+29 LAAFF

-41 SIWITATMINNILV
+41 SIWITATMINNILI
-55 DFNDMIIENQRLL
+55 DFNEMLVENQRLSSL
-68 SLNDLS
+68 SELT
-74 MNDRLKLFSNNLLLK
+74 MNDRLKLFSNSLLLK
-89 ETAIKTVSSVCIALI
+89 DTAISTVSAVCVALI

-127 LIRDLRNKLYSHLH
+127 LIRDLRNKLYSHFH

-163 IDNMRSSLSIMF
+163 IDNMRNSLSIMF

-182 INILILMSLLFIVSS
+182 INIIILMSLLFIVST

-209 SGFIIFGISHSI
+209 SGIIIFGISHSI
-221 RRRSRRSQA
+221 RRRSARSQA
-230 QLAGMTSMIAETIS
+230 QLAGMTSMIAETIG

-252 ATKSFEINR
+252 ATKGFEINR
-261 FAKETQKYYRLMIR
+261 FAKETQKYYKLMLR

-287 ETFGASIAALLLY
+287 ETFGATIAALLLW

-305 VLVVESINSEDF
+305 VLVIESISSEDF

-324 FSLFQPLR
+324 FSLFQPLKN
-332 SLTNVINEL
+332 LTNVVNEL

-348 DRVFNIMDIESDI
+348 DRVFAIMDIKSDI
-361 KDSKNAVKINDLK
+361 QDVDNAVEVNDLK
-374 EKLMFKN
+374 NTLSFDN
-381 VSFSYS
+381 VSFSYGDE
-387 NKSENV
+387 KDKV
-393 LNDINF
+393 LNNINF
-399 SINKGEIIALVGPSG
+399 QINKGEILALVGPSG

-425 RFYDTLN
+425 RFYDTLS
-432 GAILIDNQN
+432 GSIKIVGKD
-441 IKEIEINS
+441 IKELKINS

-459 ETLLF
+459 ETFLF
-464 DDTVKANIS
+464 DDSVKANIA
-473 YGSDNIPDSEVIDAA
+473 YGVENISDEKIKDAA
-488 KAANAHEFILKL
+488 IAANAHEFIEEL
-500 PDAYDT
+500 PNGYNT

-544 LDSESESNVQEA
+544 LDSESEKHVQSA
-556 IESLMNKRTVI
+556 IENLMSERTVF
-567 VIAHRLSTVKNANK
+567 VIAHRLSTVHNANK
-581 ILVLD
+581 ILVLEN
-586 RGKIVQKGNHED
+586 GQIVQEGKH
-598 LINDEGIYKQLHKMQ
+598 DELVNIDGLYKQLHKMQ

>member
-1 MKDKIKESSLKRL
+1 MKESSLKRL
-14 FRFVIAHWPY
+14 FRFVLAHWPF
-24 LVLST
+24 LLLST
-29 IAAFF
+29 LAAFF

-41 SIWITATMINNILV
+41 SIWITATMINNILI
-55 DFNDMIIENQRLL
+55 DFNEMLVENQRLASL
-68 SLNDLS
+68 SELT
-74 MNDRLKLFSNNLLLK
+74 MNDRLKLFSNSLLLRD
-89 ETAIKTVSSVCIALI
+89 TAISTVSAVCVALI

-127 LIRDLRNKLYSHLH
+127 LIRDLRNKLYSHFH

-163 IDNMRSSLSIMF
+163 IDNMRNSLSIMF

-182 INILILMSLLFIVSS
+182 INIIILMSLLFIVST

-209 SGFIIFGISHSI
+209 SGIIIFGISHSI
-221 RRRSRRSQA
+221 RRRSARSQA
-230 QLAGMTSMIAETIS
+230 QLAGMTSMIAETIG

-252 ATKSFEINR
+252 ATKGFEINR
-261 FAKETQKYYRLMIR
+261 FAKETQKYYKLMIR

-287 ETFGASIAALLLY
+287 ETFGATIAALLLW

-305 VLVVESINSEDF
+305 VLVIESISSEDF

-324 FSLFQPLR
+324 FSLFQPLKN
-332 SLTNVINEL
+332 LTNVVNEL

-348 DRVFNIMDIESDI
+348 DRVFAIMDIKSDI
-361 KDSKNAVKINDLK
+361 QDVDNAFKVKDLNSSLSFND
-374 EKLMFKN
+374 
-381 VSFSYS
+381 VSFTYG
-387 NKSENV
+387 NKDEKV
-393 LNDINF
+393 LNNINF
-399 SINKGEIIALVGPSG
+399 KINKGEIFALVGPSG

-425 RFYDTLN
+425 RFYDTLS
-432 GAILIDNQN
+432 GSIKIDGKD
-441 IKEIEINS
+441 IKDLELKS

-459 ETLLF
+459 ETFLF

-473 YGSDNIPDSEVIDAA
+473 YGVENISDDEIKNAS
-488 KAANAHEFILKL
+488 KAANAHEFIKKL
-500 PDAYDT
+500 PDGYNT

-544 LDSESESNVQEA
+544 LDSESEKHVQSA
-556 IESLMNKRTVI
+556 IENLMSERTVF
-567 VIAHRLSTVKNANK
+567 VIAHRLSTVHNANK
-581 ILVLD
+581 ILVLEN
-586 RGKIVQKGNHED
+586 GQIVQEGKHDD
-598 LINDEGIYKQLHKMQ
+598 LINVDGLYKQLHKMQ
-613 FRT
+613 FQT

>member
-1 MKDKIKESSLKRL
+1 MKESSLKRL
-14 FRFVIAHWPY
+14 FRFVLAHWPF
-24 LVLST
+24 LLLST
-29 IAAFF
+29 LAAFF

-41 SIWITATMINNILV
+41 SIWITATMINNILI
-55 DFNDMIIENQRLL
+55 DFNEMLVENQRLASL
-68 SLNDLS
+68 SELT
-74 MNDRLKLFSNNLLLK
+74 MNDRLKLFSNSLLLRD
-89 ETAIKTVSSVCIALI
+89 TAISTVSAVCVALI

-127 LIRDLRNKLYSHLH
+127 LIRDLRNKLYSHFH

-163 IDNMRSSLSIMF
+163 IDNMRNSLSIMF

-182 INILILMSLLFIVSS
+182 INIIILMSLLFIVST

-209 SGFIIFGISHSI
+209 SSIIIFGISHSI
-221 RRRSRRSQA
+221 RRRSARSQA
-230 QLAGMTSMIAETIS
+230 QLAGMTSMIAETIG

-252 ATKSFEINR
+252 ATKGFEINR
-261 FAKETQKYYRLMIR
+261 FAKETQKYYKLMIR

-287 ETFGASIAALLLY
+287 ETFGATIAALLLW

-305 VLVVESINSEDF
+305 VLVIESISSEDF

-324 FSLFQPLR
+324 FSLFQPLKN
-332 SLTNVINEL
+332 LTNVVNEL

-348 DRVFNIMDIESDI
+348 DRVFAIMDIKSDI
-361 KDSKNAVKINDLK
+361 QDVDNAFKVKDLNSSLSFND
-374 EKLMFKN
+374 
-381 VSFSYS
+381 VSFTYG
-387 NKSENV
+387 NKDEKV
-393 LNDINF
+393 LNNINF
-399 SINKGEIIALVGPSG
+399 KINKGEIFALVGPSG

-425 RFYDTLN
+425 RFYDTLS
-432 GAILIDNQN
+432 GSIKIDGKD
-441 IKEIEINS
+441 IKDLELKS

-459 ETLLF
+459 ETFLF

-473 YGSDNIPDSEVIDAA
+473 YGVENISDDEIKDAS
-488 KAANAHEFILKL
+488 KAANAHEFIKKL
-500 PDAYDT
+500 PDGYNT

-544 LDSESESNVQEA
+544 LDSESEKHVQSA
-556 IESLMNKRTVI
+556 IENLMSERTVF
-567 VIAHRLSTVKNANK
+567 VIAHRLSTVHNANK
-581 ILVLD
+581 ILVLEN
-586 RGKIVQKGNHED
+586 GQIVQEGKHDD
-598 LINDEGIYKQLHKMQ
+598 LINVDGLYKQLHKMQ
-613 FRT
+613 FQT

>member
-1 MKDKIKESSLKRL
+1 MKESSLKRL
-14 FRFVIAHWPY
+14 FRFVLAHWPF
-24 LVLST
+24 LLLST
-29 IAAFF
+29 LAAFF

-41 SIWITATMINNILV
+41 SIWITATMINNILI
-55 DFNDMIIENQRLL
+55 DFNEMLVENQRLSSL
-68 SLNDLS
+68 SELT
-74 MNDRLKLFSNNLLLK
+74 MNDRLKLFSNSLLLK
-89 ETAIKTVSSVCIALI
+89 DTAISTVSAVCVALI

-127 LIRDLRNKLYSHLH
+127 LIRDLRNKLYSHFH

-163 IDNMRSSLSIMF
+163 IDNMRNSLSIMF

-182 INILILMSLLFIVSS
+182 INIIILMSLLFIVST

-209 SGFIIFGISHSI
+209 SGIIIFGISHSI
-221 RRRSRRSQA
+221 RRRSARSQA
-230 QLAGMTSMIAETIS
+230 QLAGMTSMIAETIG

-252 ATKSFEINR
+252 ATKGFEINR
-261 FAKETQKYYRLMIR
+261 FARETQKYYKLMLR

-287 ETFGASIAALLLY
+287 ETFGATIAALLLW

-305 VLVVESINSEDF
+305 VLVIESISSEDF

-324 FSLFQPLR
+324 FSLFQPLKN
-332 SLTNVINEL
+332 LTNVVNEL

-348 DRVFNIMDIESDI
+348 DRVFAIMDIKSDI
-361 KDSKNAVKINDLK
+361 QDVDNAVEVNDLNNT
-374 EKLMFKN
+374 LSFDN
-381 VSFSYS
+381 VSFSYGDE
-387 NKSENV
+387 KDKV
-393 LNDINF
+393 LNNINF
-399 SINKGEIIALVGPSG
+399 QINKGEILALVGPSG

-425 RFYDTLN
+425 RFYDTLS
-432 GAILIDNQN
+432 GSIKIDGKD
-441 IKEIEINS
+441 IKELKINS

-459 ETLLF
+459 ETFLF
-464 DDTVKANIS
+464 DDSVKANIA
-473 YGSDNIPDSEVIDAA
+473 YGVENISDEKIKDAA
-488 KAANAHEFILKL
+488 IAANAHEFIKEL
-500 PDAYDT
+500 PDGYNT

-544 LDSESESNVQEA
+544 LDSESEKHVQSA
-556 IESLMNKRTVI
+556 IENLMSERTVF
-567 VIAHRLSTVKNANK
+567 VIAHRLSTVHNANK
-581 ILVLD
+581 ILVLEN
-586 RGKIVQKGNHED
+586 GQIVQEGKH
-598 LINDEGIYKQLHKMQ
+598 DELVNIDGLYKQLHKMQ

>member
-1 MKDKIKESSLKRL
+1 MKESSLKRL
-14 FRFVIAHWPY
+14 FKFVLAHWPF
-24 LVLST
+24 LLLST
-29 IAAFF
+29 LAAFF

-41 SIWITATMINNILV
+41 SIWITATMINNILI
-55 DFNDMIIENQRLL
+55 DFNEMLVENQRLL
-68 SLNDLS
+68 SLSELT
-74 MNDRLKLFSNNLLLK
+74 MNDRLKLFSNSLLLK
-89 ETAIKTVSSVCIALI
+89 DTAISTVSSVCVALI

-109 KNISLYIKNIT
+109 KNISLYIKNVT

-127 LIRDLRNKLYSHLH
+127 LIRDLRNKLYSHFH

-163 IDNMRSSLSIMF
+163 IDNMRNSLSIMF

-182 INILILMSLLFIVSS
+182 INIIILMSLLFIVST

-209 SGFIIFGISHSI
+209 SGIIIFGISHSI
-221 RRRSRRSQA
+221 RRRSARSQA
-230 QLAGMTSMIAETIS
+230 QLAGMTSMIAETIG

-252 ATKSFEINR
+252 ATKGFEINR
-261 FAKETQKYYRLMIR
+261 FAKETQKYYKLMLR

-287 ETFGASIAALLLY
+287 ETFGATIAALLLW

-305 VLVVESINSEDF
+305 VLVIESISSEDF

-324 FSLFQPLR
+324 FSLFQPLKN
-332 SLTNVINEL
+332 LTNVVNEL

-348 DRVFNIMDIESDI
+348 DRVFTIMDIKSDI
-361 KDSKNAVKINDLK
+361 QDMDNAAEVNDLNK
-374 EKLMFKN
+374 SLSFN
-381 VSFSYS
+381 DVSFSYGDEKDKVLS
-387 NKSENV
+387 N
-393 LNDINF
+393 INF
-399 SINKGEIIALVGPSG
+399 QINKGEILALVGPSG

-425 RFYDTLN
+425 RFYDTL
-432 GAILIDNQN
+432 GGSIKIDGKD
-441 IKEIEINS
+441 IKELKINS

-459 ETLLF
+459 ETFLF
-464 DDTVKANIS
+464 DDSVKANIA
-473 YGSDNIPDSEVIDAA
+473 YGVENISDDKIKDAA
-488 KAANAHEFILKL
+488 IAANAHEFIKDL
-500 PDAYDT
+500 PDGYNT

-544 LDSESESNVQEA
+544 LDSESEKHVQSA
-556 IESLMNKRTVI
+556 IENLMSERTVF
-567 VIAHRLSTVKNANK
+567 VIAHRLSTVHNANK
-581 ILVLD
+581 ILVLEN
-586 RGKIVQKGNHED
+586 GKIVQEGKH
-598 LINDEGIYKQLHKMQ
+598 DELVNIDGLYKQLHKMQ

>member
-1 MKDKIKESSLKRL
+1 MKESSLKRL
-14 FRFVIAHWPY
+14 FRFVLAHWPF
-24 LVLST
+24 LLLST
-29 IAAFF
+29 LAAFF

-41 SIWITATMINNILV
+41 SIWITATMINNILI
-55 DFNDMIIENQRLL
+55 DFNEMLVENQRLVSL
-68 SLNDLS
+68 SELT
-74 MNDRLKLFSNNLLLK
+74 MNDRLKLFSNSLLLRD
-89 ETAIKTVSSVCIALI
+89 TAISTVSAVCVALI

-127 LIRDLRNKLYSHLH
+127 LIRDLRNKLYSHFH

-163 IDNMRSSLSIMF
+163 IDNMRNSLSIMF

-182 INILILMSLLFIVSS
+182 INIIILMSLLFIVST

-209 SGFIIFGISHSI
+209 SGIIIFGISHSI
-221 RRRSRRSQA
+221 RRRSARSQA
-230 QLAGMTSMIAETIS
+230 QLAGMTSMIAETIG

-252 ATKSFEINR
+252 ATKGFEINR
-261 FAKETQKYYRLMIR
+261 FAKETQKYYKLMIR

-287 ETFGASIAALLLY
+287 ETFGATIAALLLW

-305 VLVVESINSEDF
+305 VLVIESISSEDF

-324 FSLFQPLR
+324 FSLFQPLKN
-332 SLTNVINEL
+332 LTNVVNEL

-348 DRVFNIMDIESDI
+348 DRVFAIMDIKSDI
-361 KDSKNAVKINDLK
+361 QDVDNAFKVKDLNSSLSFND
-374 EKLMFKN
+374 
-381 VSFSYS
+381 VSFTYG
-387 NKSENV
+387 NKDEKV
-393 LNDINF
+393 LNNINF
-399 SINKGEIIALVGPSG
+399 KINKGEIFALVGPSG

-425 RFYDTLN
+425 RFYDTLS
-432 GAILIDNQN
+432 GSIKIDGKD
-441 IKEIEINS
+441 IKDLELKS

-459 ETLLF
+459 ETFLF

-473 YGSDNIPDSEVIDAA
+473 YGVENISDDEIKDAS
-488 KAANAHEFILKL
+488 KAANAHEFIRKL
-500 PDAYDT
+500 PDGYNT

-544 LDSESESNVQEA
+544 LDSESEKHVQSA
-556 IESLMNKRTVI
+556 IENLMSERTVF
-567 VIAHRLSTVKNANK
+567 VIAHRLSTVHNANK
-581 ILVLD
+581 ILVLENGQIVKE
-586 RGKIVQKGNHED
+586 GKHDD
-598 LINDEGIYKQLHKMQ
+598 LINVDGLYKQLHKMQ
-613 FRT
+613 FQT

>member
-1 MKDKIKESSLKRL
+1 MKESSLKRL
-14 FRFVIAHWPY
+14 FKFVLAHWPF
-24 LVLST
+24 LLLST
-29 IAAFF
+29 LAAFF

-41 SIWITATMINNILV
+41 SIWITATMINNILI
-55 DFNDMIIENQRLL
+55 DFNEMLVENQRLSSL
-68 SLNDLS
+68 SELT
-74 MNDRLKLFSNNLLLK
+74 MNDRLKLFSNSLLLK
-89 ETAIKTVSSVCIALI
+89 DTAISTVSSVCVALI

-109 KNISLYIKNIT
+109 KNISLYIKNVT

-127 LIRDLRNKLYSHLH
+127 LIRDLRNKLYSHFH

-163 IDNMRSSLSIMF
+163 IDNMRNSLSIMF

-182 INILILMSLLFIVSS
+182 INIIILMSLLFIVST

-209 SGFIIFGISHSI
+209 SGIIIFGISHSI
-221 RRRSRRSQA
+221 RRRSARSQA
-230 QLAGMTSMIAETIS
+230 QLAGMTSMIAETIG

-252 ATKSFEINR
+252 ATKGFEINR
-261 FAKETQKYYRLMIR
+261 FAKETQKYYKLMLR

-287 ETFGASIAALLLY
+287 ETFGATIAALLLW

-305 VLVVESINSEDF
+305 VLVIESISSEDF

-324 FSLFQPLR
+324 FSLFQPLKN
-332 SLTNVINEL
+332 LTNVVNEL

-348 DRVFNIMDIESDI
+348 DRVFSIMDIKSDI
-361 KDSKNAVKINDLK
+361 QDIDNAAEVNDLK
-374 EKLMFKN
+374 NSLSFDN
-381 VSFSYS
+381 VSFSYGDEKDKVLS
-387 NKSENV
+387 N
-393 LNDINF
+393 INF
-399 SINKGEIIALVGPSG
+399 QINKGEILALVGPSG

-425 RFYDTLN
+425 RFYDTLS
-432 GAILIDNQN
+432 GSIKIDGKD
-441 IKEIEINS
+441 IKELKINS

-459 ETLLF
+459 ETFLF
-464 DDTVKANIS
+464 DDSVKANIS
-473 YGSDNIPDSEVIDAA
+473 YGVENISDDKIKDAA
-488 KAANAHEFILKL
+488 IAANAHEFIKDL
-500 PDAYDT
+500 PDGYNT

-544 LDSESESNVQEA
+544 LDSESEKHVQSA
-556 IESLMNKRTVI
+556 IENLMSERTVF
-567 VIAHRLSTVKNANK
+567 VIAHRLSTVHNANK
-581 ILVLD
+581 ILVLEN
-586 RGKIVQKGNHED
+586 GEIVQEGKH
-598 LINDEGIYKQLHKMQ
+598 DELVNIDGLYKQLHKMQ

>member
-1 MKDKIKESSLKRL
+1 MKESSLKRL
-14 FRFVIAHWPY
+14 FRFVLAHWPF
-24 LVLST
+24 LLLST
-29 IAAFF
+29 LAAFF
-34 FVIFNSA
+34 FVIFNST
-41 SIWITATMINNILV
+41 SIWITATMINNILI
-55 DFNDMIIENQRLL
+55 DFNEMLVENQRLASL
-68 SLNDLS
+68 SELT
-74 MNDRLKLFSNNLLLK
+74 MNDRLKLFSNSLLLRD
-89 ETAIKTVSSVCIALI
+89 TAISTVSAVCVALI

-127 LIRDLRNKLYSHLH
+127 LIRDLRNKLYSHFH

-163 IDNMRSSLSIMF
+163 IDNMRNSLSIMF

-182 INILILMSLLFIVSS
+182 INIIILMSLLFIVST

-209 SGFIIFGISHSI
+209 SGIIIFGISHSI
-221 RRRSRRSQA
+221 RRRSARSQA
-230 QLAGMTSMIAETIS
+230 QLAGMTSMIAETIG

-252 ATKSFEINR
+252 ATKGFEINR
-261 FAKETQKYYRLMIR
+261 FAKETQKYYKLMIR

-287 ETFGASIAALLLY
+287 ETFGATIAALLLW

-305 VLVVESINSEDF
+305 VLVIESISSEDF

-324 FSLFQPLR
+324 FSLFQPLKN
-332 SLTNVINEL
+332 LTNVVNEL

-348 DRVFNIMDIESDI
+348 DRVFAIMDIKSDI
-361 KDSKNAVKINDLK
+361 QDVDNAFKVKDLNSSLSFND
-374 EKLMFKN
+374 
-381 VSFSYS
+381 VSFTYG
-387 NKSENV
+387 NKDEKV
-393 LNDINF
+393 LNNINF
-399 SINKGEIIALVGPSG
+399 KINKGEIFALVGPSG

-425 RFYDTLN
+425 RFYDTMS
-432 GAILIDNQN
+432 GSIKIDGKD
-441 IKEIEINS
+441 IKDLELKS
-449 LRSLMGIVTQ
+449 LRSIMGIVTQ
-459 ETLLF
+459 ETFLF

-473 YGSDNIPDSEVIDAA
+473 YGVENISDDEIKDAS
-488 KAANAHEFILKL
+488 KAANAHEFIKKL
-500 PDAYDT
+500 PDGYNT

-544 LDSESESNVQEA
+544 LDSESEKHVQSA
-556 IESLMNKRTVI
+556 IENLMSERTVF
-567 VIAHRLSTVKNANK
+567 VIAHRLSTVHNANK
-581 ILVLD
+581 ILVLEN
-586 RGKIVQKGNHED
+586 GQIVQEGKHDD
-598 LINDEGIYKQLHKMQ
+598 LINVDGLYKQLHKMQ
-613 FRT
+613 FQT

>member
-1 MKDKIKESSLKRL
+1 MKESSLKRL
-14 FRFVIAHWPY
+14 FKFVLAHWPF
-24 LVLST
+24 LLLST
-29 IAAFF
+29 LAAFF

-41 SIWITATMINNILV
+41 SIWITATMINNILI
-55 DFNDMIIENQRLL
+55 DFNEMLVENQRLSNL
-68 SLNDLS
+68 SELS

-89 ETAIKTVSSVCIALI
+89 DTAISTVSAVCVALI

-127 LIRDLRNKLYSHLH
+127 LIRDLRNKLYSHFH

-163 IDNMRSSLSIMF
+163 IDNMRNSLSIMF

-182 INILILMSLLFIVSS
+182 INILILMSLLFIVST

-209 SGFIIFGISHSI
+209 SGIIIFGISHSI
-221 RRRSRRSQA
+221 RRRSARSQA
-230 QLAGMTSMIAETIS
+230 QLAGITSMIAETIG

-252 ATKSFEINR
+252 ANKGFEINR
-261 FAKETQKYYRLMIR
+261 FAKETQKYYKLMLR

-287 ETFGASIAALLLY
+287 ETFGATIAALLLW

-305 VLVVESINSEDF
+305 VLVVESISSEDF

-324 FSLFQPLR
+324 FSLFQPLKN
-332 SLTNVINEL
+332 LTNVVNEL

-348 DRVFNIMDIESDI
+348 DRVFAIMDIKSDI
-361 KDSKNAVKINDLK
+361 QDSDNAVEIKDL
-374 EKLMFKN
+374 ESSLSFKD
-381 VSFSYS
+381 VSFSYGDK
-387 NKSENV
+387 NKKV
-393 LNDINF
+393 LHNINF
-399 SINKGEIIALVGPSG
+399 KINKGEIIALVGPSG

-425 RFYDTLN
+425 RFYDTLS
-432 GAILIDNQN
+432 GAVQVDGKD
-441 IKEIEINS
+441 IKELKINS

-459 ETLLF
+459 ETFLF
-464 DDTVKANIS
+464 DDSVKANIA
-473 YGSDNIPDSEVIDAA
+473 YGVENISDERVKDAA
-488 KAANAHEFILKL
+488 KAANAHEFIQNL
-500 PDAYDT
+500 PEGYDT

-544 LDSESESNVQEA
+544 LDSESEKHVQSA
-556 IESLMNKRTVI
+556 IENLMNERTVF
-567 VIAHRLSTVKNANK
+567 VIAHRLSTVHNANK
-581 ILVLD
+581 ILVLEK
-586 RGKIVQKGNHED
+586 GQIVQEGKH
-598 LINDEGIYKQLHKMQ
+598 DELVNIDGLYKQLHKMQ

>member
-1 MKDKIKESSLKRL
+1 MKESSLKRL
-14 FRFVIAHWPY
+14 FKFVLAHWPF
-24 LVLST
+24 LLLST
-29 IAAFF
+29 LAAFF

-41 SIWITATMINNILV
+41 SIWITATMINNILI
-55 DFNDMIIENQRLL
+55 DFNEMLVENQRLL
-68 SLNDLS
+68 SLSELT
-74 MNDRLKLFSNNLLLK
+74 MNDRLKLFSNSLLLK
-89 ETAIKTVSSVCIALI
+89 DTAISTVSSVCVALI

-109 KNISLYIKNIT
+109 KNISLYIKNVT

-127 LIRDLRNKLYSHLH
+127 LIRDLRNKLYSHFH

-163 IDNMRSSLSIMF
+163 IDNMRNSLSIMF

-182 INILILMSLLFIVSS
+182 INIIILMSLLFIVST

-209 SGFIIFGISHSI
+209 SGIIIFGISHSI
-221 RRRSRRSQA
+221 RRRSARSQA
-230 QLAGMTSMIAETIS
+230 QLAGMTSIIAETIG

-252 ATKSFEINR
+252 ATKGFEINR
-261 FAKETQKYYRLMIR
+261 FAKETQKYYKLMLR

-287 ETFGASIAALLLY
+287 ETFGATIAALLLW

-305 VLVVESINSEDF
+305 VLVIESISSEDF

-324 FSLFQPLR
+324 FSLFQPLKN
-332 SLTNVINEL
+332 LTNVVNEL

-348 DRVFNIMDIESDI
+348 DRVFSIMDIKSDI
-361 KDSKNAVKINDLK
+361 QDMDNAAEVNDLNK
-374 EKLMFKN
+374 SLSFN
-381 VSFSYS
+381 DVSFSYGDEKDKVLS
-387 NKSENV
+387 N
-393 LNDINF
+393 INF
-399 SINKGEIIALVGPSG
+399 QINKGEILALVGPSG

-425 RFYDTLN
+425 RFYDTL
-432 GAILIDNQN
+432 GGSIKIDGKD
-441 IKEIEINS
+441 IKELKINS

-459 ETLLF
+459 ETFLF
-464 DDTVKANIS
+464 DDSVKANIA
-473 YGSDNIPDSEVIDAA
+473 YGVENISDDKIKDAA
-488 KAANAHEFILKL
+488 IAANAHEFIKDL
-500 PDAYDT
+500 PDGYNT

-544 LDSESESNVQEA
+544 LDSESEKHVQSA
-556 IESLMNKRTVI
+556 IENLMSERTVF
-567 VIAHRLSTVKNANK
+567 VIAHRLSTVHNANK
-581 ILVLD
+581 ILVLEN
-586 RGKIVQKGNHED
+586 GKIVQEGKH
-598 LINDEGIYKQLHKMQ
+598 DELVNIDGLYKQLHKMQ

>member
-1 MKDKIKESSLKRL
+1 MKESSLKRL
-14 FRFVIAHWPY
+14 FKFVLAHWPF
-24 LVLST
+24 LILST
-29 IAAFF
+29 LAAFL

-41 SIWITATMINNILV
+41 SIWITATMINNILI
-55 DFNDMIIENQRLL
+55 DFNEMLVENQRLSSL
-68 SLNDLS
+68 SELT
-74 MNDRLKLFSNNLLLK
+74 MNDRLKLFSNSLLLK
-89 ETAIKTVSSVCIALI
+89 DTAISTVSAVCVALI

-109 KNISLYIKNIT
+109 KNISLYIKNVT

-127 LIRDLRNKLYSHLH
+127 LIRDLRNKLYSHFH

-163 IDNMRSSLSIMF
+163 IDNMRNSLSIMF

-182 INILILMSLLFIVSS
+182 INIIILMSLLFIVST

-209 SGFIIFGISHSI
+209 SGIIIFGISHSI
-221 RRRSRRSQA
+221 RRRSARSQA
-230 QLAGMTSMIAETIS
+230 QLAGMTSMIAETIG

-252 ATKSFEINR
+252 ATKGFEINR
-261 FAKETQKYYRLMIR
+261 FAKETQKYYKLMLR

-287 ETFGASIAALLLY
+287 ETFGATIAALLLW

-305 VLVVESINSEDF
+305 VLVIESISSEDF

-324 FSLFQPLR
+324 FSLFQPLKN
-332 SLTNVINEL
+332 LTNVVNEL

-348 DRVFNIMDIESDI
+348 DRVFTIMDIESDI
-361 KDSKNAVKINDLK
+361 QDVDNATEVNDLK
-374 EKLMFKN
+374 NSLSFDN
-381 VSFSYS
+381 VSFSYGDEKDKVLS
-387 NKSENV
+387 N
-393 LNDINF
+393 INF
-399 SINKGEIIALVGPSG
+399 QINKGEILALVGPSG

-425 RFYDTLN
+425 RFYDTL
-432 GAILIDNQN
+432 GGSIKIDGKD
-441 IKEIEINS
+441 IKKLKINS

-459 ETLLF
+459 ETFLF
-464 DDTVKANIS
+464 DDSVRANIA
-473 YGSDNIPDSEVIDAA
+473 YGLENISDDKIKDAA
-488 KAANAHEFILKL
+488 IAANAHEFIKEL
-500 PDAYDT
+500 PDGYNT

-544 LDSESESNVQEA
+544 LDSESEKHVQSA
-556 IESLMNKRTVI
+556 IENLMSERTVF
-567 VIAHRLSTVKNANK
+567 VIAHRLSTVHNANK
-581 ILVLD
+581 ILVLEN
-586 RGKIVQKGNHED
+586 GKIVQEGKH
-598 LINDEGIYKQLHKMQ
+598 DELVNIDGLYKQLHKMQ

>member
-1 MKDKIKESSLKRL
+1 MKESSLKRL
-14 FRFVIAHWPY
+14 FRFVLAHWPF
-24 LVLST
+24 LMLST
-29 IAAFF
+29 FAAFF

-55 DFNDMIIENQRLL
+55 DFNDMLIENKRLL
-68 SLNDLS
+68 SLSDLS

-89 ETAIKTVSSVCIALI
+89 DTAINTVSSVCIALI

-109 KNISLYIKNIT
+109 KNVSLYIKNIT

-149 KNKSGELTAVLVND
+149 KNKSGKLTAVLVND
-163 IDNMRSSLSIMF
+163 IDNMRNSLSVMF

-230 QLAGMTSMIAETIS
+230 QLAGMTAMIAETIS

-252 ATKSFEINR
+252 ATKGFEINR
-261 FAKETQKYYRLMIR
+261 FARETQKYYKLMIR

-348 DRVFNIMDIESDI
+348 DRVFDIMDIKSDI
-361 KDSKNAVKINDLK
+361 IDIDNAKEINDLNK
-374 EKLMFKN
+374 KLSFEN
-381 VSFSYS
+381 VSFSYG
-387 NKSENV
+387 KKDEKV
-393 LNDINF
+393 LNNINF
-399 SINKGEIIALVGPSG
+399 QINKGEIIALVGPSG
-414 AGKSTLVDLIP
+414 AGKSTLVDLVP
-425 RFYDTLN
+425 RFYDTLS
-432 GAILIDNQN
+432 GAIKIDGVDL
-441 IKEIEINS
+441 KEIKINS

-464 DDTVKANIS
+464 DDTVKANIA
-473 YGSDNIPDSEVIDAA
+473 YGIENISDNEVMEAA
-488 KAANAHEFILKL
+488 KAANAHDFIKDLK
-500 PDAYDT
+500 DGYET
-506 IIGERGVSLSG
+506 IIGERGTSLSG

-544 LDSESESNVQEA
+544 LDSESEKNVQEA
-556 IESLMNKRTVI
+556 IESLMHKRTVI
-567 VIAHRLSTVKNANK
+567 VIAHRLSTVQNANK
-581 ILVLD
+581 IIVLNK
-586 RGKIVQKGNHED
+586 GNIVQEGKHEE
-598 LINDEGIYKQLHKMQ
+598 LINIEGIYKELHKMQ

>member
-1 MKDKIKESSLKRL
+1 MKESSLKRL
-14 FRFVIAHWPY
+14 FRFVLAHWPF
-24 LVLST
+24 LLLST
-29 IAAFF
+29 LAAFF

-41 SIWITATMINNILV
+41 SIWITATMINNILI
-55 DFNDMIIENQRLL
+55 DFNEMLVENQRLASL
-68 SLNDLS
+68 SELT
-74 MNDRLKLFSNNLLLK
+74 MNDRLKLFSNSLLLRD
-89 ETAIKTVSSVCIALI
+89 TAISTVSAVCVALI

-127 LIRDLRNKLYSHLH
+127 LIRDLRNKLYSHFH

-163 IDNMRSSLSIMF
+163 IDNMRNSLSIMF

-182 INILILMSLLFIVSS
+182 INIIILMSLLFIVST

-209 SGFIIFGISHSI
+209 SGIIIFGISHSI
-221 RRRSRRSQA
+221 RRRSARSQA
-230 QLAGMTSMIAETIS
+230 QLAGMTSMIAETIG

-252 ATKSFEINR
+252 ATKGFEINR
-261 FAKETQKYYRLMIR
+261 FAKETQKYYKLMIR

-287 ETFGASIAALLLY
+287 ETFGATIAALLLW

-305 VLVVESINSEDF
+305 VLVIESISSEDF

-324 FSLFQPLR
+324 FSLFQPLKN
-332 SLTNVINEL
+332 LTNVVNEL

-348 DRVFNIMDIESDI
+348 DRVFAIMDIKSDI
-361 KDSKNAVKINDLK
+361 QDVDNAFKVKDLK
-374 EKLMFKN
+374 SSLSFN
-381 VSFSYS
+381 DVSFTYG
-387 NKSENV
+387 NKDEKV
-393 LNDINF
+393 LNNINF
-399 SINKGEIIALVGPSG
+399 KINKGEIFALVGPSG

-425 RFYDTLN
+425 RFYDTLS
-432 GAILIDNQN
+432 GSIKIDGKD
-441 IKEIEINS
+441 IKDLELKS

-459 ETLLF
+459 ETFLF

-473 YGSDNIPDSEVIDAA
+473 YGVENISDDEIKDAS
-488 KAANAHEFILKL
+488 KAANAHEFIRKL
-500 PDAYDT
+500 PDGYNT

-544 LDSESESNVQEA
+544 LDSESEKHVQSA
-556 IESLMNKRTVI
+556 IENLMSERTVF
-567 VIAHRLSTVKNANK
+567 VIAHRLSTVHNANK
-581 ILVLD
+581 ILVLEN
-586 RGKIVQKGNHED
+586 GQIVQEGKHDD
-598 LINDEGIYKQLHKMQ
+598 LINVDGLYKQLHKMQ
-613 FRT
+613 FQT

>member
-1 MKDKIKESSLKRL
+1 MKESSLKRL
-14 FRFVIAHWPY
+14 FRFVLAHWPF
-24 LVLST
+24 LLLST
-29 IAAFF
+29 LAAFF

-41 SIWITATMINNILV
+41 SIWITATMINNILI
-55 DFNDMIIENQRLL
+55 DFNEMLVENQRLVSL
-68 SLNDLS
+68 SELT
-74 MNDRLKLFSNNLLLK
+74 MNDRLKLFSNSLLLRD
-89 ETAIKTVSSVCIALI
+89 TAISTVSAVCVALI

-127 LIRDLRNKLYSHLH
+127 LIRDLRNKLYSHFH

-163 IDNMRSSLSIMF
+163 IDNMRNSLSIMF

-182 INILILMSLLFIVSS
+182 INIIILMSLLFIVST

-209 SGFIIFGISHSI
+209 SGIIIFGISHSI
-221 RRRSRRSQA
+221 RRRSARSQA
-230 QLAGMTSMIAETIS
+230 QLAGMTSMIAETIG

-252 ATKSFEINR
+252 ATKGFEINR
-261 FAKETQKYYRLMIR
+261 FAKETQKYYKLMIR

-287 ETFGASIAALLLY
+287 ETFGATIAALLLW

-305 VLVVESINSEDF
+305 VLVIESISSEDF

-324 FSLFQPLR
+324 FSLFQPLKN
-332 SLTNVINEL
+332 LTNVVNEL

-348 DRVFNIMDIESDI
+348 DRVFAIMDIKSDI
-361 KDSKNAVKINDLK
+361 QDVDNAFKVKDLNSSLSFND
-374 EKLMFKN
+374 
-381 VSFSYS
+381 VSFTYG
-387 NKSENV
+387 NKDEKV
-393 LNDINF
+393 LNNINF
-399 SINKGEIIALVGPSG
+399 KINKGEIFALVGPSG

-425 RFYDTLN
+425 RFYDTLS
-432 GAILIDNQN
+432 GSIKIDGKD
-441 IKEIEINS
+441 IKDLELKS
-449 LRSLMGIVTQ
+449 LRSIMGIVTQ
-459 ETLLF
+459 ETFLF

-473 YGSDNIPDSEVIDAA
+473 YGVENISDDEIKDAS
-488 KAANAHEFILKL
+488 KAANAHEFIRKL
-500 PDAYDT
+500 PDGYNT

-544 LDSESESNVQEA
+544 LDSESEKHVQSA
-556 IESLMNKRTVI
+556 IENLMSERTVF
-567 VIAHRLSTVKNANK
+567 VIAHRLSTVHNANK
-581 ILVLD
+581 ILVLED
-586 RGKIVQKGNHED
+586 GQIVQEGKHDD
-598 LINDEGIYKQLHKMQ
+598 LINVDGLYKQLHKMQ
-613 FRT
+613 FQT

>member
-1 MKDKIKESSLKRL
+1 MKESSLNRL
-14 FRFVIAHWPY
+14 FRFVLAHWPF
-24 LVLST
+24 LLLST
-29 IAAFF
+29 LAAFF

-41 SIWITATMINNILV
+41 SIWITATMINNILI
-55 DFNDMIIENQRLL
+55 DFNEMLVENQRLSSL
-68 SLNDLS
+68 SELT
-74 MNDRLKLFSNNLLLK
+74 MNDRLKLFSNSLLLK
-89 ETAIKTVSSVCIALI
+89 DTAISTVSAVCVALI
-104 VVFSA
+104 IVFSA

-127 LIRDLRNKLYSHLH
+127 LIRDLRNKLYSHFH

-163 IDNMRSSLSIMF
+163 IDNMRNSLSIMF

-182 INILILMSLLFIVSS
+182 INIIILMSLLFIVST

-209 SGFIIFGISHSI
+209 SGIIIFGISHSI
-221 RRRSRRSQA
+221 RRRSARSQA
-230 QLAGMTSMIAETIS
+230 QLAGMTSMIAETIG

-252 ATKSFEINR
+252 ATKGFEINR
-261 FAKETQKYYRLMIR
+261 FAKETQKYYKLMLR

-287 ETFGASIAALLLY
+287 ETFGATIAALLLW

-305 VLVVESINSEDF
+305 VLVIESISSEDF

-324 FSLFQPLR
+324 FSLFQPLKN
-332 SLTNVINEL
+332 LTNVVNEL

-348 DRVFNIMDIESDI
+348 DRVFAIMDINSDI
-361 KDSKNAVKINDLK
+361 QDIDNAVEVNDLK
-374 EKLMFKN
+374 NTLSFDN
-381 VSFSYS
+381 VSFSYGDE
-387 NKSENV
+387 KDKV

-399 SINKGEIIALVGPSG
+399 QINKGEILALVGPSG

-425 RFYDTLN
+425 RFYDTLS
-432 GAILIDNQN
+432 GSIKIDGKD
-441 IKEIEINS
+441 IKELKINS

-459 ETLLF
+459 ETFLF
-464 DDTVKANIS
+464 DDSVKANIA
-473 YGSDNIPDSEVIDAA
+473 YGVENISDDKIKDAA
-488 KAANAHEFILKL
+488 IAANAHEFIKKL
-500 PDAYDT
+500 PNGYNT

-544 LDSESESNVQEA
+544 LDSESEKHVQSA
-556 IESLMNKRTVI
+556 IENLMSERTVF
-567 VIAHRLSTVKNANK
+567 VIAHRLSTVHNANK
-581 ILVLD
+581 ILVLEN
-586 RGKIVQKGNHED
+586 GQIVQEGKH
-598 LINDEGIYKQLHKMQ
+598 DELVNIDGLYKQLHKMQ

>member
-1 MKDKIKESSLKRL
+1 MKESSLKRL
-14 FRFVIAHWPY
+14 FRFVLAHWPF
-24 LVLST
+24 LILST
-29 IAAFF
+29 LAAFI

-41 SIWITATMINNILV
+41 SIWITATMINNILI
-55 DFNDMIIENQRLL
+55 DFNEMLFENQRLSSL
-68 SLNDLS
+68 SELT
-74 MNDRLKLFSNNLLLK
+74 MNDRLKLFSNSLLLK
-89 ETAIKTVSSVCIALI
+89 DTAISTVSAVCVALI
-104 VVFSA
+104 VVFTA

-127 LIRDLRNKLYSHLH
+127 LIRDLRNKLYSHFH

-163 IDNMRSSLSIMF
+163 IDNMRNSLSIMF

-182 INILILMSLLFIVSS
+182 INIIILMSLLFIVST

-209 SGFIIFGISHSI
+209 SGIIIFGISHSI
-221 RRRSRRSQA
+221 RRRSTRSQA
-230 QLAGMTSMIAETIS
+230 QLAGMTSMIAETIG

-252 ATKSFEINR
+252 ATKGFEINR
-261 FAKETQKYYRLMIR
+261 FAKETQKYYKLMLR

-287 ETFGASIAALLLY
+287 ETFGATIAALLLW

-305 VLVVESINSEDF
+305 VLVIESISSEDF

-324 FSLFQPLR
+324 FSLFQPLKN
-332 SLTNVINEL
+332 LTNVVNEL

-348 DRVFNIMDIESDI
+348 DRVFAIMDTKSDI
-361 KDSKNAVKINDLK
+361 QDIDNAVEVNDLK
-374 EKLMFKN
+374 NTLSFDN
-381 VSFSYS
+381 VSFSYGDE
-387 NKSENV
+387 NKV
-393 LNDINF
+393 LNNINF
-399 SINKGEIIALVGPSG
+399 QINKGEILALVGPSG

-425 RFYDTLN
+425 RFYDTLS
-432 GAILIDNQN
+432 GSIKIDGKD
-441 IKEIEINS
+441 IKEFKINS
-449 LRSLMGIVTQ
+449 LRYLMGIVTQ
-459 ETLLF
+459 ETFLF
-464 DDTVKANIS
+464 DDSVKANIA
-473 YGSDNIPDSEVIDAA
+473 YGVENISDDKIKDAA
-488 KAANAHEFILKL
+488 IAANAHEFIKKL
-500 PDAYDT
+500 PDGYNT

-544 LDSESESNVQEA
+544 LDSESEKHVQSA
-556 IESLMNKRTVI
+556 IENLMSERTVF
-567 VIAHRLSTVKNANK
+567 VIAHRLSTVHNANK
-581 ILVLD
+581 ILVLEN
-586 RGKIVQKGNHED
+586 GQIVQEGKH
-598 LINDEGIYKQLHKMQ
+598 DELVNIEGLYKQLHKMQ

>member
-1 MKDKIKESSLKRL
+1 MKESSLKRL
-14 FRFVIAHWPY
+14 FRFVLAHWPF
-24 LVLST
+24 LLLST
-29 IAAFF
+29 LAAFF

-41 SIWITATMINNILV
+41 SIWITATMINNILI
-55 DFNDMIIENQRLL
+55 DFNEMLVENQRLSSL
-68 SLNDLS
+68 SELT
-74 MNDRLKLFSNNLLLK
+74 MNDRLKLFSNSLLLK
-89 ETAIKTVSSVCIALI
+89 DTAISTVSAVCVALI

-127 LIRDLRNKLYSHLH
+127 LIRDLRNKLYSHFH

-163 IDNMRSSLSIMF
+163 IDNMRNSLSIMF

-182 INILILMSLLFIVSS
+182 INIIILMSLLFIVST

-209 SGFIIFGISHSI
+209 SGIIIFGISHSI
-221 RRRSRRSQA
+221 RRRSARSQA
-230 QLAGMTSMIAETIS
+230 QLAGMTSMIAETIG
-244 SMRIVKAF
+244 SMRVVKAF
-252 ATKSFEINR
+252 ATKGFEINR
-261 FAKETQKYYRLMIR
+261 FAKETQKYYKLMLR

-287 ETFGASIAALLLY
+287 ETFGATIAALLLW

-305 VLVVESINSEDF
+305 VLVIESISSEDF

-324 FSLFQPLR
+324 FSLFQPLKN
-332 SLTNVINEL
+332 LTNVVNEL

-348 DRVFNIMDIESDI
+348 DRVFAIMDIKSDLQ
-361 KDSKNAVKINDLK
+361 DVDNAVEVNDLK
-374 EKLMFKN
+374 NTLSFDN
-381 VSFSYS
+381 VSFSYGDE
-387 NKSENV
+387 KDKV
-393 LNDINF
+393 LNNINF
-399 SINKGEIIALVGPSG
+399 QINKGEILALVGPSG

-425 RFYDTLN
+425 RFYDTLS
-432 GAILIDNQN
+432 GSIKIDGKD
-441 IKEIEINS
+441 IKELKINT

-459 ETLLF
+459 ETFLF
-464 DDTVKANIS
+464 DDSVKANIA
-473 YGSDNIPDSEVIDAA
+473 YGVENISDDKIKDAA
-488 KAANAHEFILKL
+488 IAANAHEFIKEL
-500 PDAYDT
+500 PNGYNT

-544 LDSESESNVQEA
+544 LDSESEKHVQSA
-556 IESLMNKRTVI
+556 IENLMSERTVF
-567 VIAHRLSTVKNANK
+567 VIAHRLSTVHNANK
-581 ILVLD
+581 ILVLEN
-586 RGKIVQKGNHED
+586 GQIVQEGKH
-598 LINDEGIYKQLHKMQ
+598 DELVNIEGLYKQLHKMQ